1 MLPSASRLAAA
12 GDLTGVADEAT
23 RTMRLALS
31 VLVPTS
37 VAFVVLGLPIA
48 RLIFGFG
55 QGAEDWQ
62 FTGYAL
68 MALGI
73 GLVPFTLQ
81 YVCLRAFYALE
92 NTRTPFLIQIV
103 IAGANVAIGVGVVVA
118 LDSAPLV
125 AAGLALGYSLAYV
138 LGVGISFRRLQKTL
152 PALALRP
159 ILALIGRTLI
169 AAAPAALAAWLIL
182 RIFDADSQLL
192 RALALAIAGLIAVD
206 PVRRGGQAAED
217 PRGDRHRGHRA
228 APRSRWWP
236 GPPRRVVP
244 TDDGNPTATVAEE
257 AIGAEG
263 EMAIAATADTSGV
276 EETTSMRTTAADR
289 DAYGDSTVVRARLL
303 T

>member
-1 MLPSASRLAAA
+1 
-12 GDLTGVADEAT
+12 
-23 RTMRLALS
+23 
-31 VLVPTS
+31 
-37 VAFVVLGLPIA
+37 
-48 RLIFGFG
+48 
-55 QGAEDWQ
+55 
-62 FTGYAL
+62 

-103 IAGANVAIGVGVVVA
+103 IAGANVVIGVGVVVA

-182 RIFDADSQLL
+182 RILDADSQLL
-192 RALALAIAGLIAVD
+192 RALALAIAGVVAVVLYAVVAKLLRIREVTD
-206 PVRRGGQAAED
+206 IVGTVLRRG
-217 PRGDRHRGHRA
+217 RG
-228 APRSRWWP
+228 WWP
-236 GPPRRVVP
+236 GHP
-244 TDDGNPTATVAEE
+244 AEWP
-257 AIGAEG
+257 
-263 EMAIAATADTSGV
+263 
-276 EETTSMRTTAADR
+276 DR
-289 DAYGDSTVVRARLL
+289 
-303 T
+303 